1 MALGHHDTTAQG
13 SPAVSTGDLLS
24 LAVAQKQAADDADR
38 QLFITI
44 AAWADRH
51 TTGRLLPDL
60 YGTYGLADED
70 AHTAAENA
78 WVSRFGMPGADTM
91 LELAGPGA
99 PEISEFAVIELAAAL
114 GRSTDSGRALVSDAV
129 EAKHRLPKCWQRLVD
144 GQVQVW
150 RVRRVTEVTRTLTA
164 EAAAF
169 VDAHLAHVVHTA
181 SFATIKRL
189 AAEAAARF
197 DPEAAEMEEVDTRA
211 SLHVHLDLATAWSI
225 GTANGV
231 SLSGLLDRADAE
243 ELEHAIRTIAD
254 QLLAAGSTDS
264 LDVRRA
270 KALGYLS
277 RGDLTLDLDTSPA
290 EPGGRAATDDTD
302 SGGRAATS
310 ASEERASRP
319 PRNPRQVVLHLHL
332 SEAALHGNEGPGTP
346 EVDPDT
352 GRLGLHLARLE
363 HHHQTL
369 TADAVRDWLTVPGA
383 QITVKPVIDLADQIA
398 VDSYE
403 IPDRISQRVKLK
415 RTTCV
420 FPHCTR
426 TSARVDLDHIEEYVP
441 PDQGGPPGQTATD
454 TLAPLCR
461 RHHRAK
467 THPSPASTSSTTVA
481 WAYHQLTPTTWLWT
495 SPHGLRF
502 LVHPDGTT
510 EL

>member
-1 MALGHHDTTAQG
+1 MALGHQDHSAQD
-13 SPAVSTGDLLS
+13 SAPVPTGDLLTEIRD
-24 LAVAQKQAADDADR
+24 LDKAADQADRDRFIAVAE
-38 QLFITI
+38 
-44 AAWADRH
+44 WAERH
-51 TTGRLLPDL
+51 TTGQLLPDL
-60 YGTYGLADED
+60 YGTFGLPDDD
-70 AHTAAENA
+70 AHTEAENA

-99 PEISEFAVIELAAAL
+99 PEISEFAVVELAAAL
-114 GRSTDSGRALVSDAV
+114 GRSTDSGRMLLSDAV
-129 EAKHRLPKCWQRLVD
+129 EARYRLPKIWQRLLD

-150 RVRRVTEVTRTLTA
+150 RVRRVTDLTRSLTA

-181 SFATIKRL
+181 SFTTVKRL
-189 AAEAAARF
+189 VAEAAARF
-197 DPEAAEMEEVDTRA
+197 DPETTEMEEADTA
-211 SLHVHLDLATAWSI
+211 ATLHVTLDLTTAWSI

-231 SLSGLLDRADAE
+231 HLSGLLDRADAE

-254 QLLAAGSTDS
+254 QLLAAGSQDS

-277 RGDLTLDLDTSPA
+277 RGDLTLDL
-290 EPGGRAATDDTD
+290 ATELTTED
-302 SGGRAATS
+302 
-310 ASEERASRP
+310 ASSSVEEARQRRLETTKP
-319 PRNPRQVVLHLHL
+319 TTRTRQVVLHIHL
-332 SEAALHGNEGPGTP
+332 SEAALKSSP

-352 GRLGLHLARLE
+352 GMLGLHLARVE
-363 HHHQTL
+363 NHHQTV
-369 TADAVRDWLTVPGA
+369 TADAVREWLAVPGT
-383 QITVKPVIDLADQIA
+383 QVVVKPVIDLADQIA

-415 RTTCV
+415 RTMCV

-426 TSARVDLDHIEEYVP
+426 TSARTDLDHIDEYVP

-467 THPSPASTSSTTVA
+467 THPSPDGQ
-481 WAYHQLTPTTWLWT
+481 WDYHQLTPTTWLWT
-495 SPHGLRF
+495 SPHDLRF

-510 EL
+510 TL

>member
-1 MALGHHDTTAQG
+1 MALGHQDHSAQD
-13 SPAVSTGDLLS
+13 SVPVPTGDLLTS
-24 LAVAQKQAADDADR
+24 IRDLDKAADQADR
-38 QLFITI
+38 DRFIAI
-44 AAWADRH
+44 AEWAERH
-51 TTGRLLPDL
+51 TTGALLPDL
-60 YGTYGLADED
+60 YGTFGLPDDD
-70 AHTAAENA
+70 AHTEAENA

-114 GRSTDSGRALVSDAV
+114 GRSTDSGRMLLSDAV
-129 EAKHRLPKCWQRLVD
+129 EARYRLPKVWQRLLD

-150 RVRRVTEVTRTLTA
+150 RVRRVTDLTRALSQ

-181 SFATIKRL
+181 SFTTVKRL
-189 AAEAAARF
+189 VAEAAARF
-197 DPEAAEMEEVDTRA
+197 DPEGCEMEEIDTA
-211 SLHVHLDLATAWSI
+211 ATLHVTLDLATAWSI

-231 SLSGLLDRADAE
+231 HLSGLLDRADAE

-277 RGDLTLDLDTSPA
+277 RGDLTLDLTSPV
-290 EPGGRAATDDTD
+290 
-302 SGGRAATS
+302 
-310 ASEERASRP
+310 EEARQRRLETTKP
-319 PRNPRQVVLHLHL
+319 THQPRQPRQVVLHVHL
-332 SEAALHGNEGPGTP
+332 SEAALKGAP

-352 GRLGLHLARLE
+352 GRLGLHLARVE
-363 HHHQTL
+363 NHHQTL
-369 TADAVRDWLTVPGA
+369 TADAVRDWLAVPGT

-403 IPDRISQRVKLK
+403 IPDRISTRVKLK
-415 RTTCV
+415 RPTCV

-426 TSARVDLDHIEEYVP
+426 TSARTDLDHIDEYVP

-454 TLAPLCR
+454 RLAPLCR

-467 THPSPASTSSTTVA
+467 THPSPVSTSSTTVR
-481 WAYHQLTPTTWLWT
+481 WDYDQLTPTTWLWT

>member
-1 MALGHHDTTAQG
+1 M
-13 SPAVSTGDLLS
+13 PTGDLLA

-44 AAWADRH
+44 AEWAERH
-51 TTGRLLPDL
+51 TTGALMPDL
-60 YGTYGLADED
+60 YGTFGLPDDD
-70 AHTAAENA
+70 AHTKAENA

-99 PEISEFAVIELAAAL
+99 PEVSEFAVIELAAAL
-114 GRSTDSGRALVSDAV
+114 GRSTDSGRMLLSDAV
-129 EAKHRLPKCWQRLVD
+129 EARYRLPKIWQRLLD

-150 RVRRVTEVTRTLTA
+150 RIRRVTDLTRGLTQ

-169 VDAHLAHVVHTA
+169 VDAHLAHAVHTA
-181 SFATIKRL
+181 SFTTVKRL
-189 AAEAAARF
+189 VAEAAARF
-197 DPEAAEMEEVDTRA
+197 DPEGCEMEEVDTAA
-211 SLHVHLDLATAWSI
+211 SLHVTLDLNTAWSI
-225 GTANGV
+225 GTAGGV
-231 SLSGLLDRADAE
+231 HLSGLLDRADAE
-243 ELEHAIRTIAD
+243 ELEAAIRTVAD

-277 RGDLTLDLDTSPA
+277 RGDLTLDLPDI
-290 EPGGRAATDDTD
+290 DTD
-302 SGGRAATS
+302 TDTPAPGGRAATS

-319 PRNPRQVVLHLHL
+319 PTRTRQVVLHIHL
-332 SEAALHGNEGPGTP
+332 SEAALTSSP

-352 GRLGLHLARLE
+352 GMLGLHLARVE
-363 HHHQTL
+363 NHHQTV
-369 TADAVRDWLTVPGA
+369 TADAVRDWLGVPGT

-403 IPDRISQRVKLK
+403 IPDRISARVKLK
-415 RTTCV
+415 RTMCV

-426 TSARVDLDHIEEYVP
+426 TSARTDLDHIDEYVP

-467 THPSPASTSSTTVA
+467 THPSPASTSSTTIA
-481 WAYHQLTPTTWLWT
+481 WDYQQLTPTTWLWA
-495 SPHGLRF
+495 SPHGIRF

>member
-1 MALGHHDTTAQG
+1 MALGHQDHSAQD
-13 SPAVSTGDLLS
+13 SAPVPTGDLLA

-44 AAWADRH
+44 AEWADRH
-51 TTGRLLPDL
+51 TTGQLLPDL
-60 YGTYGLADED
+60 YGTFGLPDDD
-70 AHTAAENA
+70 AHTEAENA

-99 PEISEFAVIELAAAL
+99 PEVSEFAVIELAAAL
-114 GRSTDSGRALVSDAV
+114 GRSTDSGRMLLSDAV
-129 EAKHRLPKCWQRLVD
+129 EARYRLPKIWQRLVD
-144 GQVQVW
+144 GQVQVL
-150 RVRRVTEVTRTLTA
+150 RVRRVTDLTRALTA

-181 SFATIKRL
+181 SFTTVKRL
-189 AAEAAARF
+189 VAEAAARF
-197 DPEAAEMEEVDTRA
+197 DPEGCEMEEADTHA
-211 SLHVHLDLATAWSI
+211 TLHVTLDLTTAWSI
-225 GTANGV
+225 GTAGGV
-231 SLSGLLDRADAE
+231 HLTGLLDRADAE

-254 QLLAAGSTDS
+254 QLLAAGSQDS

-290 EPGGRAATDDTD
+290 EE
-302 SGGRAATS
+302 GGRAATS

-319 PRNPRQVVLHLHL
+319 PTRTSRTRQVVLHIHL
-332 SEAALHGNEGPGTP
+332 SEAALRGNEGPGTP

-352 GRLGLHLARLE
+352 GKLGLHLARVDN
-363 HHHQTL
+363 HHQTL
-369 TADAVRDWLTVPGA
+369 TADAVRDWLAVPGTH
-383 QITVKPVIDLADQIA
+383 ITVKPVIDLHDQIA

-403 IPDRISQRVKLK
+403 IPDRISQRVRLK
-415 RTTCV
+415 RPTCV

-426 TSARVDLDHIEEYVP
+426 TSTRTDLDHIDEYVP
-441 PDQGGPPGQTATD
+441 PDQGGPPGQTSTA

-467 THPSPASTSSTTVA
+467 THPSPVSTSSTTVR
-481 WAYHQLTPTTWLWT
+481 WDYDQLTPTTWLWT

>member
-1 MALGHHDTTAQG
+1 M
-13 SPAVSTGDLLS
+13 PTGGLLTEIRDLD
-24 LAVAQKQAADDADR
+24 QAADQADR
-38 QLFITI
+38 DRFIAI
-44 AAWADRH
+44 AEWADRH
-51 TTGRLLPDL
+51 TTGALLPDL
-60 YGTYGLADED
+60 YGTFGLPDDD
-70 AHTAAENA
+70 AHTEAENA

-114 GRSTDSGRALVSDAV
+114 GRSTDSGRMLLSDAV
-129 EAKHRLPKCWQRLVD
+129 EARYRLPKIWQRLVD

-150 RVRRVTEVTRTLTA
+150 RVRRVTDLTRGLTQ

-181 SFATIKRL
+181 SFATVKRL
-189 AAEAAARF
+189 VAEAAARF
-197 DPEAAEMEEVDTRA
+197 DPETTEMEEVDTA
-211 SLHVHLDLATAWSI
+211 ATLHVTLDLSTAWSI
-225 GTANGV
+225 GTASGV
-231 SLSGLLDRADAE
+231 HLSGLLDRADAE

-277 RGDLTLDLDTSPA
+277 RGDLTLDLPT
-290 EPGGRAATDDTD
+290 EDD
-302 SGGRAATS
+302 
-310 ASEERASRP
+310 ASSVEEARQRRLETTKP
-319 PRNPRQVVLHLHL
+319 TTRTRQVVLHVHL
-332 SEAALHGNEGPGTP
+332 SEAALKGAP

-352 GRLGLHLARLE
+352 GKLGLHLARVDN
-363 HHHQTL
+363 HHQTL
-369 TADAVRDWLTVPGA
+369 TADAVREWLAVPGTH
-383 QITVKPVIDLADQIA
+383 ITVKPVIDLHDQIA

-415 RTTCV
+415 RTMCV

-426 TSARVDLDHIEEYVP
+426 TSARTDLDHIDEYVP
-441 PDQGGPPGQTATD
+441 PDRGGPPGQTSTA

-467 THPSPASTSSTTVA
+467 THPSPVSTSSTTVR
-481 WAYHQLTPTTWLWT
+481 WDYVQLTPTTWLWT
-495 SPHGLRF
+495 SPHSLRF

-510 EL
+510 TL

>member
-1 MALGHHDTTAQG
+1 MALGHHNTTPQDI
-13 SPAVSTGDLLS
+13 PAESTGDLLTS
-24 LAVAQKQAADDADR
+24 IRDLDQAADQADR
-38 QLFITI
+38 DRFIAI
-44 AAWADRH
+44 AEWADAH
-51 TTGRLLPDL
+51 TAGRLLPDL
-60 YGTYGLADED
+60 YGTYSLADDD
-70 AHTAAENA
+70 AMTEAENA
-78 WVSRFGMPGADTM
+78 WVTRFGMPGADTM

-99 PEISEFAVIELAAAL
+99 PEVSEFAVIELAAAL
-114 GRSTDSGRALVSDAV
+114 GRSTDSGRMLLSDAV
-129 EAKHRLPKCWQRLVD
+129 EARYRLPKIWQRLLD

-150 RVRRVTEVTRTLTA
+150 RVRRVTELTRPLTQ

-169 VDAHLAHVVHTA
+169 VDAHLAHAIHTA

-197 DPEAAEMEEVDTRA
+197 DPEACEMEEVDTA
-211 SLHVHLDLATAWSI
+211 ATLHVTLDLNTAWTI

-231 SLSGLLDRADAE
+231 HLSGLLDRADAE
-243 ELEHAIRTIAD
+243 ELEAAIRTVAD

-277 RGDLTLDLDTSPA
+277 RGDLTLDLPDIDTDTPA
-290 EPGGRAATDDTD
+290 PGGRAANDAD

-319 PRNPRQVVLHLHL
+319 PTTRRPRQVVLHIHL
-332 SEAALHGNEGPGTP
+332 SEAALTSSP

-352 GRLGLHLARLE
+352 GMLGLHLARVE
-363 HHHQTL
+363 NHHQTL
-369 TADAVRDWLTVPGA
+369 TADAVREWLSVPGT
-383 QITVKPVIDLADQIA
+383 QVVVKPVIDLHDQIA

-415 RTTCV
+415 RTMCV

-426 TSARVDLDHIEEYVP
+426 ASTRTDLDHIEEYVP
-441 PDQGGPPGQTATD
+441 PDRGGPPGQTATD
-454 TLAPLCR
+454 RLAPLCR

-467 THPSPASTSSTTVA
+467 THPSPVSTSSTTVR
-481 WAYHQLTPTTWLWT
+481 WDYVQLTPTTWLWT
-495 SPHGLRF
+495 SPHGIRF

-510 EL
+510 TL

>member
-1 MALGHHDTTAQG
+1 MALGHQDHSTRDTA
-13 SPAVSTGDLLS
+13 PVPTGDLLTS
-24 LAVAQKQAADDADR
+24 IRDLDKAADQADR
-38 QLFITI
+38 DRFIAI

-51 TTGRLLPDL
+51 TTGQLLPDL
-60 YGTYGLADED
+60 YGTYGLADDD

-99 PEISEFAVIELAAAL
+99 PEVSEFAVIELAAAL
-114 GRSTDSGRALVSDAV
+114 GRSTDSGRVLVSDAV
-129 EAKHRLPKCWQRLVD
+129 EARHRLPKIWQRLLD

-150 RVRRVTEVTRTLTA
+150 RIRRVTEVTRQLTA

-181 SFATIKRL
+181 SFATVKRL

-197 DPEAAEMEEVDTRA
+197 DPEGCEMEEVDTAA
-211 SLHVHLDLATAWSI
+211 SLHVTLDLSTAWTI

-231 SLSGLLDRADAE
+231 PLSGLLDRADAE
-243 ELEHAIRTIAD
+243 ELEQAIRTIAD
-254 QLLAAGSTDS
+254 QLLAAGSTDT

-277 RGDLTLDLDTSPA
+277 RGDLTLDL
-290 EPGGRAATDDTD
+290 TDE
-302 SGGRAATS
+302 GGRAATS

-319 PRNPRQVVLHLHL
+319 PRSSRPRQVVLHLHL
-332 SEAALHGNEGPGTP
+332 SEAALRGNEGPGTP

-352 GRLGLHLARLE
+352 GKLGLHLARVE
-363 HHHQTL
+363 NHHQTL
-369 TADAVRDWLTVPGA
+369 TADTVREWLAVPGT
-383 QITVKPVIDLADQIA
+383 QVVVKPVIDLADQIA
-398 VDSYE
+398 VDCYE

-454 TLAPLCR
+454 RLAPLCR

-467 THPSPASTSSTTVA
+467 THPTPASTNSTTAA
-481 WAYHQLTPTTWLWT
+481 WDYEQLTPTTWLWT
-495 SPHGLRF
+495 SPHGIRL

>member
-13 SPAVSTGDLLS
+13 SPAVSTGDLLTS
-24 LAVAQKQAADDADR
+24 IRDLDKAADQTDR
-38 QLFITI
+38 DRFIAI
-44 AAWADRH
+44 AEWADRH
-51 TTGRLLPDL
+51 TTGQLMPDL

-70 AHTAAENA
+70 SHVEAENA

-99 PEISEFAVIELAAAL
+99 PEVSEFAVIELAAAL

-129 EAKHRLPKCWQRLVD
+129 EAKHRLPKIWARLEA

-150 RVRRVTEVTRTLTA
+150 RVRRVTEVTRQLTA

-181 SFATIKRL
+181 SFATVKRL

-211 SLHVHLDLATAWSI
+211 TLHVHLDLATAWTI
-225 GTANGV
+225 GTASGV
-231 SLSGLLDRADAE
+231 HLSGLLDRADAE

-254 QLLAAGSTDS
+254 QLLAAGSTDT
-264 LDVRRA
+264 LNVRRA

-290 EPGGRAATDDTD
+290 EPGGRAAT
-302 SGGRAATS
+302 S

-319 PRNPRQVVLHLHL
+319 PTRTRQVVLHLHL
-332 SEAALHGNEGPGTP
+332 SEAALRGNEGPGTP
-346 EVDPDT
+346 EIDPDT
-352 GRLGLHLARLE
+352 GKLGLHLARLE
-363 HHHQTL
+363 NHHHTL
-369 TADAVRDWLTVPGA
+369 TADTVREWLAVPGT
-383 QITVKPVIDLADQIA
+383 QITVKPVVDLHDQIA

-415 RTTCV
+415 RPTCV

-426 TSARVDLDHIEEYVP
+426 TSARVDLDHIEKYVP
-441 PDQGGPPGQTATD
+441 PDQGGPPGQTSTQN
-454 TLAPLCR
+454 LAPLCR

-467 THPSPASTSSTTVA
+467 THPSPVPSSQAGSTTVA
-481 WAYHQLTPTTWLWT
+481 WDYDQLTPTTWLWT
-495 SPHGLRF
+495 SPHDLRF

>member
-1 MALGHHDTTAQG
+1 MALGHQDHSTQDSA
-13 SPAVSTGDLLS
+13 PVPTGDLLA

-44 AAWADRH
+44 AEWADRH
-51 TTGRLLPDL
+51 TTGQLLPDL
-60 YGTYGLADED
+60 YGTFGLPDDD

-114 GRSTDSGRALVSDAV
+114 GRSTDSGRMLLSDAV
-129 EAKHRLPKCWQRLVD
+129 EARYRLPKIWQRLLD

-150 RVRRVTEVTRTLTA
+150 RIRRVTDLTRSLTA

-181 SFATIKRL
+181 SFTTVKRL
-189 AAEAAARF
+189 VAEAAARF
-197 DPEAAEMEEVDTRA
+197 DPETTEMEEVDTA
-211 SLHVHLDLATAWSI
+211 ATLHVTLDLDTAWTI

-231 SLSGLLDRADAE
+231 HLRGLLDRADAE

-254 QLLAAGSTDS
+254 QLAAAGSQDS

-277 RGDLTLDLDTSPA
+277 RGDLTLDL
-290 EPGGRAATDDTD
+290 
-302 SGGRAATS
+302 
-310 ASEERASRP
+310 ASSVEEARQRRLETTKP
-319 PRNPRQVVLHLHL
+319 TTRTRQVVLHIHL
-332 SEAALHGNEGPGTP
+332 SEAALKSSP

-352 GRLGLHLARLE
+352 GKLGLHLARVE
-363 HHHQTL
+363 NHHQTL
-369 TADAVRDWLTVPGA
+369 TADTVREWLAVPGT

-403 IPDRISQRVKLK
+403 IPDRISQRVRLK
-415 RTTCV
+415 RPTCV

-426 TSARVDLDHIEEYVP
+426 TSTRTDLDHIDEYVP
-441 PDQGGPPGQTATD
+441 PDRGGPPGQTATD

-467 THPSPASTSSTTVA
+467 THPSPDGQ
-481 WAYHQLTPTTWLWT
+481 WDYHQLTPTTWLWT
-495 SPHGLRF
+495 SPHDLRY

>member
-1 MALGHHDTTAQG
+1 MALGHQDHSTQDSA
-13 SPAVSTGDLLS
+13 PVPTGDLLA

-44 AAWADRH
+44 AEWADRH
-51 TTGRLLPDL
+51 TTGQLLPDL
-60 YGTYGLADED
+60 YGTFGLPDDD

-114 GRSTDSGRALVSDAV
+114 GRSTDSGRMLLSDAV
-129 EAKHRLPKCWQRLVD
+129 EARYRLPKIWQRLLD

-150 RVRRVTEVTRTLTA
+150 RIRRVTDLTRSLTA

-181 SFATIKRL
+181 SFTTVKRL
-189 AAEAAARF
+189 VAEAAARF
-197 DPEAAEMEEVDTRA
+197 DPETTEMEEVDTA
-211 SLHVHLDLATAWSI
+211 ATLHVTLDLDTAWTI

-231 SLSGLLDRADAE
+231 HLSGLLDRADAE

-254 QLLAAGSTDS
+254 QLAAAGSQDS

-277 RGDLTLDLDTSPA
+277 RGDLTLDL
-290 EPGGRAATDDTD
+290 
-302 SGGRAATS
+302 
-310 ASEERASRP
+310 ASSVEEARQRRLETTKP
-319 PRNPRQVVLHLHL
+319 TTRTRQVVLHIHL
-332 SEAALHGNEGPGTP
+332 SEAALKSSP

-352 GRLGLHLARLE
+352 GKLGLHLARVE
-363 HHHQTL
+363 NHHQTL
-369 TADAVRDWLTVPGA
+369 TADTVREWLAVPGT

-403 IPDRISQRVKLK
+403 IPDRISQRVRLK
-415 RTTCV
+415 R
-420 FPHCTR
+420 
-426 TSARVDLDHIEEYVP
+426 
-441 PDQGGPPGQTATD
+441 
-454 TLAPLCR
+454 
-461 RHHRAK
+461 
-467 THPSPASTSSTTVA
+467 
-481 WAYHQLTPTTWLWT
+481 PT
-495 SPHGLRF
+495 
-502 LVHPDGTT
+502 
-510 EL
+510 

>member
-1 MALGHHDTTAQG
+1 M
-13 SPAVSTGDLLS
+13 STGDLLS

-38 QLFITI
+38 QLFITV

-51 TTGRLLPDL
+51 TTGALMPDL
-60 YGTYGLADED
+60 YGTYGLADDD
-70 AHTAAENA
+70 ALTAAENA
-78 WVSRFGMPGADTM
+78 WVARFGMPGADTM

-99 PEISEFAVIELAAAL
+99 PEVSEFAVIELAAAL

-129 EAKHRLPKCWQRLVD
+129 EAKHRLPKIWARLEA

-150 RVRRVTEVTRTLTA
+150 RIRRVTEVTRQLTA
-164 EAAAF
+164 DAAAF

-181 SFATIKRL
+181 SFATVKRL

-197 DPEAAEMEEVDTRA
+197 DPETCEMEEVDTRA
-211 SLHVHLDLATAWSI
+211 SLHVHLDLATAWTI

-231 SLSGLLDRADAE
+231 PLTGLLDRADAE
-243 ELEHAIRTIAD
+243 ELEHAIRTIAE
-254 QLLAAGSTDS
+254 QLLAAGSTDT

-290 EPGGRAATDDTD
+290 SDA
-302 SGGRAATS
+302 GGRAATS

-319 PRNPRQVVLHLHL
+319 PRNPRQVVLHIHL
-332 SEAALHGNEGPGTP
+332 SEAALRGNEGPGTP

-363 HHHQTL
+363 NHHQTL
-369 TADAVRDWLTVPGA
+369 TADTVRDWLAVPGT
-383 QITVKPVIDLADQIA
+383 QVVVKPVINLADQIA
-398 VDSYE
+398 VDCYE
-403 IPDRISQRVKLK
+403 IPDRISTRVKLK

-441 PDQGGPPGQTATD
+441 PDEGGPPGQTATD
-454 TLAPLCR
+454 RLAPLCR

-467 THPSPASTSSTTVA
+467 THPSPVPSSQAGSTTVA
-481 WAYHQLTPTTWLWT
+481 WDYQQLTPTTWLWT
-495 SPHGLRF
+495 SPHGIRL

>member
-1 MALGHHDTTAQG
+1 MALGHQDHSAQD
-13 SPAVSTGDLLS
+13 SPPVPTGDLLTEIRD
-24 LAVAQKQAADDADR
+24 LDKAADQADR
-38 QLFITI
+38 DRFIAI
-44 AAWADRH
+44 AEWADRH
-51 TTGRLLPDL
+51 TTGQLLPDL
-60 YGTYGLADED
+60 YGTFGLPDDD

-114 GRSTDSGRALVSDAV
+114 GRSTDSGRMLLSDAV
-129 EAKHRLPKCWQRLVD
+129 EARYRLPKIWQRLLD

-150 RVRRVTEVTRTLTA
+150 RIRRVTDLTRALTA

-169 VDAHLAHVVHTA
+169 VDAHLAHVIHTA
-181 SFATIKRL
+181 SFTTVKRL
-189 AAEAAARF
+189 VAEAAARF
-197 DPEAAEMEEVDTRA
+197 DPEATDMEEADTQA
-211 SLHVHLDLATAWSI
+211 SLHVTLDLSTAWSI
-225 GTANGV
+225 GTASGV
-231 SLSGLLDRADAE
+231 HLSGLLDRADAE

-264 LDVRRA
+264 IDVRRA

-277 RGDLTLDLDTSPA
+277 RGDLTLDLAP
-290 EPGGRAATDDTD
+290 E
-302 SGGRAATS
+302 GGRAATS

-319 PRNPRQVVLHLHL
+319 PTRTSRPRQVVLHIHL
-332 SEAALHGNEGPGTP
+332 SEAALKGAP

-352 GRLGLHLARLE
+352 GMLGLHLARVDN
-363 HHHQTL
+363 HHQTL
-369 TADAVRDWLTVPGA
+369 TADAVREWLAVAGTQVV
-383 QITVKPVIDLADQIA
+383 VKPVVDLRDQIA

-415 RTTCV
+415 RPTCV

-426 TSARVDLDHIEEYVP
+426 TSAKVDLDHIDEYVP

-454 TLAPLCR
+454 RLAPLCR

-467 THPSPASTSSTTVA
+467 THPSPVPSDEACSTTIA
-481 WAYHQLTPTTWLWT
+481 WDYEQLTPTTWLWT
-495 SPHGLRF
+495 SPHSLRF

-510 EL
+510 TL

>member
-1 MALGHHDTTAQG
+1 MRVPFEHMFDYTWSMALGHQDHSAQD
-13 SPAVSTGDLLS
+13 SAPVPTGDLLTS
-24 LAVAQKQAADDADR
+24 IRDLDRAADQADR
-38 QLFITI
+38 DRFIAI
-44 AAWADRH
+44 AEWADRH
-51 TTGRLLPDL
+51 TTGQLLPDL
-60 YGTYGLADED
+60 YGTYGLPDDD
-70 AHTAAENA
+70 AHTEAENA

-99 PEISEFAVIELAAAL
+99 PEVSEFAVIELAAAL
-114 GRSTDSGRALVSDAV
+114 GRSTDSGRMLLSDAV
-129 EAKHRLPKCWQRLVD
+129 EARYRLPKIWQRLLD

-150 RVRRVTEVTRTLTA
+150 RIRRVTDLTRSLTA

-181 SFATIKRL
+181 SFTTVKRL
-189 AAEAAARF
+189 VAEAAARF
-197 DPEAAEMEEVDTRA
+197 DPEGCEMEEADTA
-211 SLHVHLDLATAWSI
+211 ATLHVTLDLDTAWSI

-231 SLSGLLDRADAE
+231 HLSGLLDRADAE

-277 RGDLTLDLDTSPA
+277 RGDLTLDLPT
-290 EPGGRAATDDTD
+290 EDD
-302 SGGRAATS
+302 
-310 ASEERASRP
+310 ASSVEEARQRRLETTKP
-319 PRNPRQVVLHLHL
+319 TTRTRQVVLHIHL
-332 SEAALHGNEGPGTP
+332 SEAALKSSP

-352 GRLGLHLARLE
+352 GMLGLHLARVE
-363 HHHQTL
+363 NHHQTV
-369 TADAVRDWLTVPGA
+369 TADAVREWLAVPGT
-383 QITVKPVIDLADQIA
+383 QVVVKPVIDLADQIA

-415 RTTCV
+415 RTMCV

-426 TSARVDLDHIEEYVP
+426 TSARTDLDHIDEYVP

-467 THPSPASTSSTTVA
+467 THPSPDGQ
-481 WAYHQLTPTTWLWT
+481 WDYHQLTPTTWLWT
-495 SPHGLRF
+495 SPHDLRF

-510 EL
+510 TL

>member
-1 MALGHHDTTAQG
+1 MALGHQDHSAQD
-13 SPAVSTGDLLS
+13 SAPVPTGDLLA

-44 AAWADRH
+44 AEWADRH
-51 TTGRLLPDL
+51 TTGQLLPDL
-60 YGTYGLADED
+60 YGTFGLPDDD

-114 GRSTDSGRALVSDAV
+114 GRSTDSGRMLLSDAV
-129 EAKHRLPKCWQRLVD
+129 EARYRLPKIWQRLLD

-150 RVRRVTEVTRTLTA
+150 RIRRVTDLTRSLTA

-181 SFATIKRL
+181 SFTTVKRL
-189 AAEAAARF
+189 VAEAAARF
-197 DPEAAEMEEVDTRA
+197 DPEGCEMEEIDTA
-211 SLHVHLDLATAWSI
+211 ATLHVTLDLATAWSI

-231 SLSGLLDRADAE
+231 HLSGLLDRADAE

-254 QLLAAGSTDS
+254 QLLAAGSQDS

-277 RGDLTLDLDTSPA
+277 RGDLTLDL
-290 EPGGRAATDDTD
+290 
-302 SGGRAATS
+302 
-310 ASEERASRP
+310 ASSVEEARQRRLETTKP
-319 PRNPRQVVLHLHL
+319 TTRTRQVVLHIHL
-332 SEAALHGNEGPGTP
+332 SEAALKSSP

-352 GRLGLHLARLE
+352 GKLGLHLARVE
-363 HHHQTL
+363 NHHQTL
-369 TADAVRDWLTVPGA
+369 TADTVREWLAVPGT

-403 IPDRISQRVKLK
+403 IPDRISTRVKLK
-415 RTTCV
+415 RPTCV

-426 TSARVDLDHIEEYVP
+426 TSARTDLDHIDEYVP
-441 PDQGGPPGQTATD
+441 PDRGGPPGQTATD

-467 THPSPASTSSTTVA
+467 THPSPDGQ
-481 WAYHQLTPTTWLWT
+481 WDYHQLTPTTWLWT
-495 SPHGLRF
+495 SPHDLRY

>member
-13 SPAVSTGDLLS
+13 SPAVSTGDLLTS
-24 LAVAQKQAADDADR
+24 IRDLDKAADQTDR
-38 QLFITI
+38 DRFIAI
-44 AAWADRH
+44 AEWADRH
-51 TTGRLLPDL
+51 TTGQLMPDL

-70 AHTAAENA
+70 SHVEAENA

-99 PEISEFAVIELAAAL
+99 PEVSEFAVIELAAAL

-129 EAKHRLPKCWQRLVD
+129 EAKHRLPKIWARLEA

-150 RVRRVTEVTRTLTA
+150 RVRRVTEVTRQLTA

-181 SFATIKRL
+181 SFATVKRL

-211 SLHVHLDLATAWSI
+211 TLHVHLDLATAWTI
-225 GTANGV
+225 GTASGV
-231 SLSGLLDRADAE
+231 HLSGLLDRADAE

-254 QLLAAGSTDS
+254 QLLAAGSTDT
-264 LDVRRA
+264 LNVRRA

-290 EPGGRAATDDTD
+290 EPGGRAAT
-302 SGGRAATS
+302 S

-319 PRNPRQVVLHLHL
+319 PTRTRQVVLHLHL
-332 SEAALHGNEGPGTP
+332 SEAALRGNEGPGTP

-363 HHHQTL
+363 NHHQTL
-369 TADAVRDWLTVPGA
+369 TADTVREWLAVPGA
-383 QITVKPVIDLADQIA
+383 NIVVKPVIDLHDQIA

-403 IPDRISQRVKLK
+403 IPDRISTRVKLK

-441 PDQGGPPGQTATD
+441 PDQGGPPGQTATN

-467 THPSPASTSSTTVA
+467 THPSPVPSSQAGSTTVA
-481 WAYHQLTPTTWLWT
+481 WDYEQLTPTTWLWT
-495 SPHGLRF
+495 SPHGIRM

>member
-1 MALGHHDTTAQG
+1 
-13 SPAVSTGDLLS
+13 
-24 LAVAQKQAADDADR
+24 
-38 QLFITI
+38 
-44 AAWADRH
+44 
-51 TTGRLLPDL
+51 
-60 YGTYGLADED
+60 
-70 AHTAAENA
+70 AENA
-78 WVSRFGMPGADTM
+78 WVARFGMPGADTM

-99 PEISEFAVIELAAAL
+99 PEVSEFAVIELAAAL
-114 GRSTDSGRALVSDAV
+114 GRSTDSGRMLLSDAV
-129 EAKHRLPKCWQRLVD
+129 EAKHRLPKIWQRLLD

-150 RVRRVTEVTRTLTA
+150 RVRRVTEVTRPLTQ

-181 SFATIKRL
+181 SFTTVKRL

-197 DPEAAEMEEVDTRA
+197 DPETAEMDEVDTA
-211 SLHVHLDLATAWSI
+211 ATLHVTLDLSTVWSI

-231 SLSGLLDRADAE
+231 HLTGLLDRADAE
-243 ELEHAIRTIAD
+243 ELEAAIRTVAD
-254 QLLAAGSTDS
+254 QLAAAGSTDS

-277 RGDLTLDLDTSPA
+277 RGDLTLDTAP
-290 EPGGRAATDDTD
+290 
-302 SGGRAATS
+302 GGRAATS

-319 PRNPRQVVLHLHL
+319 PTRSRQVVLHIHL
-332 SEAALHGNEGPGTP
+332 SEAALKSTP

-352 GRLGLHLARLE
+352 GMLGLHLARVE
-363 HHHQTL
+363 NHHQTL
-369 TADAVRDWLTVPGA
+369 TADAVRDWLAVPGTHV
-383 QITVKPVIDLADQIA
+383 TVKPVIDLHDQIA

-403 IPDRISQRVKLK
+403 IPDRISQRVRLK
-415 RTTCV
+415 RPTCV

-426 TSARVDLDHIEEYVP
+426 TSARTDLDHIDEYVP

-467 THPSPASTSSTTVA
+467 THPSPASTTER
-481 WAYHQLTPTTWLWT
+481 WDYHQLTPTTWLWT
-495 SPHGLRF
+495 SPHGLRY

-510 EL
+510 TL

>member
-1 MALGHHDTTAQG
+1 MALGHQDH
-13 SPAVSTGDLLS
+13 PARDSAPVPTGDLLTEIRD
-24 LAVAQKQAADDADR
+24 LDKAADQADR
-38 QLFITI
+38 DRFIAI
-44 AAWADRH
+44 AEWAERH
-51 TTGRLLPDL
+51 TTGQLLPDL
-60 YGTYGLADED
+60 YGTFGLPDDD
-70 AHTAAENA
+70 AHTEAENA

-114 GRSTDSGRALVSDAV
+114 GRSTDSGRMLLSDAV
-129 EAKHRLPKCWQRLVD
+129 EARYRLPKIWQRLVD

-150 RVRRVTEVTRTLTA
+150 RVRRVTDVTRGLTQ

-181 SFATIKRL
+181 SFTTVKRL
-189 AAEAAARF
+189 VAEAAARF
-197 DPEAAEMEEVDTRA
+197 DPETAEMEEIDTA
-211 SLHVHLDLATAWSI
+211 ATLHVTLDLTTAWSI

-231 SLSGLLDRADAE
+231 HLTGLLDRADAE

-277 RGDLTLDLDTSPA
+277 RGDLTLDLPT
-290 EPGGRAATDDTD
+290 EDD
-302 SGGRAATS
+302 
-310 ASEERASRP
+310 ASSVEEARQRRLETTKP
-319 PRNPRQVVLHLHL
+319 TTRTRQVVLHVHL
-332 SEAALHGNEGPGTP
+332 SEAALKGAP

-352 GRLGLHLARLE
+352 GKLGLHLARVDN
-363 HHHQTL
+363 HHQTL
-369 TADAVRDWLTVPGA
+369 TADTVRDWLGVPGT
-383 QITVKPVIDLADQIA
+383 QVTVKPVIDLADQIA

-415 RTTCV
+415 RPTCV

-426 TSARVDLDHIEEYVP
+426 TSARVDLDHIDEYVP
-441 PDQGGPPGQTATD
+441 PDRGGPPGQTATD

-467 THPSPASTSSTTVA
+467 THPSPVSTSSTTIA
-481 WAYHQLTPTTWLWT
+481 WDYEQLTPTTWLWT
-495 SPHGLRF
+495 SPHDIRY

-510 EL
+510 TL

>member
-1 MALGHHDTTAQG
+1 MALGHQDH
-13 SPAVSTGDLLS
+13 PARDSAPVPTGDLLTEIRD
-24 LAVAQKQAADDADR
+24 LDKAADQADR
-38 QLFITI
+38 DRFIAI
-44 AAWADRH
+44 AEWAERH
-51 TTGRLLPDL
+51 TTGQLLPDL
-60 YGTYGLADED
+60 YGTFGLPDDD
-70 AHTAAENA
+70 AHTEAENA

-114 GRSTDSGRALVSDAV
+114 GRSTDSGRMLLSDAV
-129 EAKHRLPKCWQRLVD
+129 EAKHRLPKIWQRLVD

-150 RVRRVTEVTRTLTA
+150 RVRRVTDVTRGLTQ

-181 SFATIKRL
+181 SFTTVKRL
-189 AAEAAARF
+189 VAEAAARF
-197 DPEAAEMEEVDTRA
+197 DPETAEMEEIDTA
-211 SLHVHLDLATAWSI
+211 ATLHVTLDLTTAWSI
-225 GTANGV
+225 GTASGV
-231 SLSGLLDRADAE
+231 HLSGLLDRADAE

-254 QLLAAGSTDS
+254 QLLAAGSTDT

-277 RGDLTLDLDTSPA
+277 RGDLTLDLPTELTNND
-290 EPGGRAATDDTD
+290 E
-302 SGGRAATS
+302 
-310 ASEERASRP
+310 ASSVEEARQRRLETTKP
-319 PRNPRQVVLHLHL
+319 TTRTRQVVLHVHL
-332 SEAALHGNEGPGTP
+332 SEAALKGAP

-352 GRLGLHLARLE
+352 GKLGLHLARVDN
-363 HHHQTL
+363 HHQTL
-369 TADAVRDWLTVPGA
+369 TADTVRDWLGVPGT
-383 QITVKPVIDLADQIA
+383 QVTVKPVIDLADQIA

-415 RTTCV
+415 RPTCV

-426 TSARVDLDHIEEYVP
+426 TSARVDLDHIDEYVP
-441 PDQGGPPGQTATD
+441 PDRGGPPGQTATD

-467 THPSPASTSSTTVA
+467 THPSPVSTSSTTIA
-481 WAYHQLTPTTWLWT
+481 WDYEQLTPTTWLWT
-495 SPHGLRF
+495 SPHDIRY

-510 EL
+510 TL

>member
-1 MALGHHDTTAQG
+1 MALGHQDHSARDSA
-13 SPAVSTGDLLS
+13 PVPTGDLLA

-38 QLFITI
+38 QLFITV
-44 AAWADRH
+44 AEWADRH
-51 TTGRLLPDL
+51 TTGQLLPDL
-60 YGTYGLADED
+60 YGTFGLPDDD
-70 AHTAAENA
+70 AHTDAENA

-114 GRSTDSGRALVSDAV
+114 GRSTDSGRMLLSDAV
-129 EAKHRLPKCWQRLVD
+129 EARYRLPKIWQRLLD

-150 RVRRVTEVTRTLTA
+150 RVRRVTDLTRSLTQ

-169 VDAHLAHVVHTA
+169 VDAHLAHAVHTA
-181 SFATIKRL
+181 SFTTVKRL
-189 AAEAAARF
+189 VAEATARF
-197 DPEAAEMEEVDTRA
+197 DPETTEMEEVDTHA
-211 SLHVHLDLATAWSI
+211 SLHVTLDLSTAWTI

-231 SLSGLLDRADAE
+231 HLTGLLDRADAE

-254 QLLAAGSTDS
+254 QLLAVGSQDS

-277 RGDLTLDLDTSPA
+277 RGDLTLDLTT
-290 EPGGRAATDDTD
+290 E
-302 SGGRAATS
+302 
-310 ASEERASRP
+310 ASSVEEACQRRLETTKP
-319 PRNPRQVVLHLHL
+319 TRTRQVVLHLHL
-332 SEAALHGNEGPGTP
+332 SQAALAGTP

-352 GRLGLHLARLE
+352 GRLGLHLARVE
-363 HHHQTL
+363 NHHQTL
-369 TADAVRDWLTVPGA
+369 TADTVRDWLSVPGT

-403 IPDRISQRVKLK
+403 IPDRISARVRLK
-415 RTTCV
+415 RPTCV

-426 TSARVDLDHIEEYVP
+426 TSARTDLDHIDEYVP
-441 PDQGGPPGQTATD
+441 PDQGGPPGQTSTA

-467 THPSPASTSSTTVA
+467 THPSPVSTSSTSTR
-481 WAYHQLTPTTWLWT
+481 WDYQPLTPTTWLWT
-495 SPHGLRF
+495 SPHGIRF

-510 EL
+510 TL

>member
-1 MALGHHDTTAQG
+1 MALGHQDH
-13 SPAVSTGDLLS
+13 PARDSAPVPTGDLLTEIRD
-24 LAVAQKQAADDADR
+24 LDKAADQADR
-38 QLFITI
+38 DRFIAI
-44 AAWADRH
+44 AEWAERH
-51 TTGRLLPDL
+51 TTGQLLPDL
-60 YGTYGLADED
+60 YGTFGLPDDD
-70 AHTAAENA
+70 AHTEAENA

-114 GRSTDSGRALVSDAV
+114 GRSTDSGRMLLSDAV
-129 EAKHRLPKCWQRLVD
+129 EAKHRLPKIWQRLVD

-150 RVRRVTEVTRTLTA
+150 RVRRVTDVTRGLTQ

-181 SFATIKRL
+181 SFTTVKRL
-189 AAEAAARF
+189 VAEAAARF
-197 DPEAAEMEEVDTRA
+197 DPETAEMEEIDTA
-211 SLHVHLDLATAWSI
+211 ATLHVTLDLTTAWSI
-225 GTANGV
+225 GTASGV
-231 SLSGLLDRADAE
+231 HLSGLLDRADAE

-277 RGDLTLDLDTSPA
+277 RGDLTLDLPT
-290 EPGGRAATDDTD
+290 EDD
-302 SGGRAATS
+302 
-310 ASEERASRP
+310 ASSVEEARQRRLETTKP
-319 PRNPRQVVLHLHL
+319 TTRTRQVVLHVHL
-332 SEAALHGNEGPGTP
+332 SEAALKGAP

-352 GRLGLHLARLE
+352 GKLGLHLARVDN
-363 HHHQTL
+363 HHQTL
-369 TADAVRDWLTVPGA
+369 TADAVREWLAVPGT
-383 QITVKPVIDLADQIA
+383 QVTVKPVIDLADQIA

-415 RTTCV
+415 RPTCV

-426 TSARVDLDHIEEYVP
+426 TSARVDLDHIDEYVP
-441 PDQGGPPGQTATD
+441 PDRGGPPGQTATD

-467 THPSPASTSSTTVA
+467 THPSPVSTSSTTIA
-481 WAYHQLTPTTWLWT
+481 WDYEQLTPTTWLWT
-495 SPHGLRF
+495 SPHDIRY

-510 EL
+510 TL